1 MADLSCYRA
10 AMHTPSDNPLIST
23 QDLAD
28 RLGAPDLRI
37 IDASWWLDG
46 RDARSDF
53 EKERLPGAVF
63 FDIEA
68 VSDRTSPYPHML
80 PTPQAFAEAMSAL
93 GVAESDDIVVYD
105 AQGLFSA
112 ARVWWTLRIMGATR
126 VRVLEGGL
134 PKWRAEGRP
143 LEHGPVL
150 ARDAS
155 TFRSAFVAEN
165 VVNLEQVRQ
174 ALGGGIQVVDAR
186 GAPRFRGA
194 AAEPRAGVRSGHMP
208 GALNLPFGQLLNPDG
223 TLKRG
228 AALEAAFRDAGVDLH
243 RPVIT
248 SCGSGVTAA
257 ILTLGLA
264 ELGHA
269 SRLYDG
275 SWAEW
280 GARDD
285 VPIEVG

>member
-1 MADLSCYRA
+1 
-10 AMHTPSDNPLIST
+10 MHTPSDSPLIST
-23 QDLAD
+23 PALAD

-46 RDARSDF
+46 RDARADF
-53 EKERLPGAVF
+53 ERERLPGAVF

-80 PTPQAFAEAMSAL
+80 PTPQAFAVAMGAL
-93 GVAESDDIVVYD
+93 GVAESDDIIVYD

-112 ARVWWTLRIMGATR
+112 ARVWWMLRIMGAKR
-126 VRVLEGGL
+126 VRVLDGGL

-143 LEHGPVL
+143 LEYGPVVQ
-150 ARDAS
+150 AKAS
-155 TFRSAFVAEN
+155 TFTASFNADG
-165 VVNLEQVRQ
+165 VVDLKQVGQ
-174 ALGGGIQVVDAR
+174 ALGGDVQVLDAR
-186 GAPRFRGA
+186 GAPRFRGEV
-194 AAEPRAGVRSGHMP
+194 AEPRAGVRPGHMP
-208 GALNLPFGQLLNPDG
+208 GALNLPFGQLLNADG

-228 AALEAAFRDAGVDLH
+228 AALKAAFHDADVDLN

-248 SCGSGVTAA
+248 TCGSGVTAA
-257 ILTLGLA
+257 VLTLGLA
-264 ELGHA
+264 ELGRT

-280 GARDD
+280 GSRAD
-285 VPIEVG
+285 VPVEVG

>member
-1 MADLSCYRA
+1 
-10 AMHTPSDNPLIST
+10 MHTPSDSPLTST
-23 QDLAD
+23 QDLAV
-28 RLGAPDLRI
+28 RLSAPDLRI

-46 RDARSDF
+46 RDARADF
-53 EKERLPGAVF
+53 EAERLPGAVF

-80 PTPQAFAEAMSAL
+80 PTPQAFAEAMGEMGIS
-93 GVAESDDIVVYD
+93 ESDDIVVYD

-112 ARVWWTLRIMGATR
+112 ARVWWTLRTMGAAR
-126 VRVLEGGL
+126 VRVLDGGL

-143 LEHGPVL
+143 LEHGAVI

-155 TFRSAFVAEN
+155 TFRSAFAAEN

-174 ALGGGIQVVDAR
+174 ALGGEVQVVDAR
-186 GAPRFRGA
+186 GAPRFRGD

-228 AALEAAFRDAGVDLH
+228 PALEAAFCDAGVDLD

-264 ELGHA
+264 ELGRA
-269 SRLYDG
+269 SQLYDG

-285 VPIEVG
+285 VLVAVG

>member
-1 MADLSCYRA
+1 
-10 AMHTPSDNPLIST
+10 MHTPSHSPLIST
-23 QDLAD
+23 QGLAD

-46 RDARSDF
+46 RDARADF
-53 EKERLPGAVF
+53 EAERLPRAVF

-68 VSDRTSPYPHML
+68 VSDPASSYPHML
-80 PTPQAFAEAMSAL
+80 PTPQAFAEAMGEMGIS
-93 GVAESDDIVVYD
+93 ESDDIIVYD

-112 ARVWWTLRIMGATR
+112 ARVWWTLRTMGAQR
-126 VRVLEGGL
+126 VRVLDGGL

-143 LEHGPVL
+143 LERGPVARGQAATFDAALNADRVVDLETVLQSL
-150 ARDAS
+150 AGE
-155 TFRSAFVAEN
+155 V
-165 VVNLEQVRQ
+165 
-174 ALGGGIQVVDAR
+174 QVVDAR
-186 GAPRFRGA
+186 GAPRFRGE
-194 AAEPRAGVRSGHMP
+194 AAEPRPGVRAGHMP
-208 GALNLPFGQLLNPDG
+208 GALNLPFSRLLNADG

-228 AALEAAFRDAGVDLH
+228 TALEAAFCDAGVDLD

-264 ELGHA
+264 ELGRA
-269 SRLYDG
+269 SQLYDG

-280 GARDD
+280 GARSDT
-285 VPIEVG
+285 PIVVG

>member
-1 MADLSCYRA
+1 
-10 AMHTPSDNPLIST
+10 MHTPSDSPLIST
-23 QDLAD
+23 QALAD

-37 IDASWWLDG
+37 IDTSWWLDG
-46 RDARSDF
+46 RNPRADF
-53 EKERLPGAVF
+53 EAERLPGAVF

-68 VSDRTSPYPHML
+68 ISDPASPYPHML
-80 PTPQAFAEAMSAL
+80 PTPQAFAEAMGEMGIS
-93 GVAESDDIVVYD
+93 ERDDIVVYD

-112 ARVWWTLRIMGATR
+112 ARVWWTLRTMGAAR
-126 VRVLEGGL
+126 VRVLDGGL

-143 LEHGPVL
+143 LEHGAVI

-155 TFRSAFVAEN
+155 TFRSAFAAEN

-174 ALGGGIQVVDAR
+174 ALGGEVQVVDAR
-186 GAPRFRGA
+186 GAPRFRGD

-228 AALEAAFRDAGVDLH
+228 PALEAAFCDAGVDLD

-264 ELGHA
+264 ELGRA
-269 SRLYDG
+269 SQLYDG

-285 VPIEVG
+285 VLVAVG